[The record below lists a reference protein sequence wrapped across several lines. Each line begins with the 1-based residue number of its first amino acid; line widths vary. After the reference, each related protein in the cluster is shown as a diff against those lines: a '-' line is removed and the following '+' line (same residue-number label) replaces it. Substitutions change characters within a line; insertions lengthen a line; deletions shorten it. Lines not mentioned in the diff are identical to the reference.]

1 MIFPKEF
8 FEELMELSGDQGGR
22 RVLTRHEENVIECKV
37 SSCELR
43 DIDCVADKE
52 QLEIKYKIHEVR
64 RVKLLEERIQKEG
77 KALNESVLKVD
88 SFINHQVD
96 PEFMEMLGK
105 DFAEH
110 FKDFGITKVFTIESS
125 GIAPAMMVAKYLKV
139 PMVILKKQT
148 SKILNGNVYQTRI
161 TSFTKGTSYDLTL
174 FSDYI
179 QTEDRILL
187 IDDFLANGEAA
198 TGASRLIEQSGAKL
212 AGIGILIE
220 KSFQN
225 GRKRLEEAGYYVY
238 SQARVKKLDAGV
250 IEFLSEEDEM

>member
-1 MIFPKEF
+1 M
-8 FEELMELSGDQGGR
+8 
-22 RVLTRHEENVIECKV
+22 
-37 SSCELR
+37 
-43 DIDCVADKE
+43 
-52 QLEIKYKIHEVR
+52 
-64 RVKLLEERIQKEG
+64 KLLEERIQKEG
-77 KALNESVLKVD
+77 KALNEAVLKVD

>member
-1 MIFPKEF
+1 M
-8 FEELMELSGDQGGR
+8 
-22 RVLTRHEENVIECKV
+22 
-37 SSCELR
+37 
-43 DIDCVADKE
+43 
-52 QLEIKYKIHEVR
+52 
-64 RVKLLEERIQKEG
+64 KLLEERIQKEG
-77 KALNESVLKVD
+77 RALSESVLKVD

-96 PEFMEMLGK
+96 PEFMEILGK

-161 TSFTKGTSYDLTL
+161 TSFTKGTSYELTL

-179 QTEDRILL
+179 EPDDRILL

-225 GRKRLEEAGYYVY
+225 GRKRLEDAGYYVY
-238 SQARVKKLDAGV
+238 SQARVSKLDTGI
-250 IEFLSEEDEM
+250 IEFL

>member
-1 MIFPKEF
+1 M
-8 FEELMELSGDQGGR
+8 
-22 RVLTRHEENVIECKV
+22 
-37 SSCELR
+37 
-43 DIDCVADKE
+43 
-52 QLEIKYKIHEVR
+52 
-64 RVKLLEERIQKEG
+64 KLLEERIRKEG
-77 KALNESVLKVD
+77 NALSESVLKVD

-96 PEFMEMLGK
+96 PEFIDLLGK

-110 FKDFGITKVFTIESS
+110 FKEYGITKVFTIESS
-125 GIAPAMMVAKYLKV
+125 GIAPAMMVAKYLQV

-161 TSFTKGTSYDLTL
+161 TSFTKGTSYELTL

-179 QTEDRILL
+179 QSDDKILL

-198 TGASRLIEQSGAKL
+198 TGASRLIEQSGAEL

-225 GRKRLEEAGYYVY
+225 GRKRLEDAGYYVY
-238 SQARVKKLDAGV
+238 SQARIRKLGNGV
-250 IEFLSEEDEM
+250 IEFLSDDEPVISE